1 MDEDPDDPDHPT
13 ILRDRE
19 LRVPHVDVFHNLRRR
34 SLREAP
40 TTSEWEKKCEGIGI
54 EAHPR
59 GLYDTATAPTYRIRL
74 LDAIVPRGLRAR
86 LVEPPPG
93 YEGAPFVGVWGFG
106 AMICIGVSDLSGAD
120 GTMPRVTHRAHDTAE
135 EEEEDSGLG
144 PESSRGVWNRA
155 WVPADPRET
164 GPSEPT
170 DGPATSKT
178 SNVDVKKQGR
188 WVWRGLVAT
197 GSPTDKHAILRVKL
211 AIDAAGSSVNETRGV
226 SVRLMGVDSPAAA
239 LALGRVAGRRTE
251 PVAVFGRNG
260 AVDVVSVPANSEPA
274 VVSKVSRHAPDATA
288 LLCNLDYFDK
298 VPPRGVTETC
308 PRPDATNPS
317 YIPHGRCIDACRA
330 RVATSSGLAARV

>member
-1 MDEDPDDPDHPT
+1 MRCDTHVSVFFTSHAGDVDDGSASASSIAVDSDASRSNNRGLQQTRLRSSLDASGTPLRPKGCIVLDAAFARTTGGEQKPCLVLLLMDEDPDDPDHPT

-19 LRVPHVDVFHNLRRR
+19 LRVPHVDVFRNLRRR

-106 AMICIGVSDLSGAD
+106 AMISIGVSDLSGAD

-144 PESSRGVWNRA
+144 PGVQAVGVEPGVGHRG
-155 WVPADPRET
+155 PRET
-164 GPSEPT
+164 GPSEQT
-170 DGPATSKT
+170 RWTR
-178 SNVDVKKQGR
+178 DVKDVK
-188 WVWRGLVAT
+188 RGAQT
-197 GSPTDKHAILRVKL
+197 GSL
-211 AIDAAGSSVNETRGV
+211 GV
-226 SVRLMGVDSPAAA
+226 EGN
-239 LALGRVAGRRTE
+239 GRHWIADG
-251 PVAVFGRNG
+251 
-260 AVDVVSVPANSEPA
+260 
-274 VVSKVSRHAPDATA
+274 
-288 LLCNLDYFDK
+288 
-298 VPPRGVTETC
+298 
-308 PRPDATNPS
+308 
-317 YIPHGRCIDACRA
+317 
-330 RVATSSGLAARV
+330 